1 MELKD
6 YQTHAL
12 AAFEKWREALADAE
26 IKSQTAVAAL
36 QSVGVDIPAEIRHY
50 PKTAWQKLAE
60 SGDVAPSAGRY
71 VERTAAGGGPIPHI
85 CFKVPTGGGK
95 TLLGAAAL
103 ERLNRPTGL
112 VLWMVPSNAIY
123 RQTKAALWNR
133 EHPYR
138 QMLERASCGRVK
150 VLEKDGALAAGD
162 VASYLCVMLVSLQ
175 SANRKENK
183 DFLRMFR
190 DSGRYATFFPDNDD
204 ALGDGRLLQ
213 EHPDL
218 ECHPDNGPVKH
229 SLVNVFK
236 MLRPVIVLDEAHKAY
251 GQQSENTDE
260 FVASVNRLNP
270 ELVIE
275 LSATPSGRRSNLLVD
290 VSGVDLKNEEMIK
303 LPVNIRTFN
312 NAEWQYT
319 LNEAHAELERLDA
332 EAVALQQSEGRYLRP
347 IAVVRVERTG
357 AEQRDGRRI
366 HAEDVR
372 EHLTHNLGVPPEAVA
387 VQSSSRRELD
397 GVDLRSEFT
406 PVRWI
411 ITQAALMEGWDC
423 PFAYLLVVLDNIQA
437 KRAIT
442 QLVGRVMRQPDARRT
457 GRPALNQC
465 YVYCQNTS
473 VGEAVQFVKA
483 GLEQEGMSGLDDD
496 VRSLQSVNIKM
507 VTVERREGFRN
518 KDIFLPK
525 VLHTDGAGG
534 WVELD
539 YQRHILPG
547 LKLEEVGPHD
557 PQAAQPD
564 APRSQAAAVD
574 LVEGAMPT
582 QYQDP
587 QEIYI
592 DKTARVSW
600 YARRLSD
607 LMPNPFQAARVAGE
621 MLQRM
626 RDAGQDDAAIYAQR
640 SSQAAQLRQHVAQ
653 VLDQQAKK
661 VFKAKL
667 DGGEIRF
674 DLEVSGHP
682 NHLVEKEPL
691 LIPIEEND
699 VRLQRS
705 HGESFVQKSLFEPV
719 YAQHFNELEKRFAL
733 YLDTQAALQWWH
745 RVAVQQRGDYYIQG
759 WRRNRVWPD
768 FVAMGGEVH
777 GKPSILVFETKGEHL
792 RGNDDTEYK
801 EKLFAVLEKKFSN
814 RGKMT
819 INDGPAQGVFR
830 LVFDQE
836 GFPDAESA
844 ISELRGAYNAAPAAQ
859 PWPEAE
865 GGPKLGF
872 GGDEP
877 G

>member
-6 YQTHAL
+6 YQDKTLDTFSGWLTALEAARVRAESGAAALQQAGLEVPPEIRNYPRHA
-12 AAFEKWREALADAE
+12 WQQLADAGE
-26 IKSQTAVAAL
+26 VAEPQRL
-36 QSVGVDIPAEIRHY
+36 
-50 PKTAWQKLAE
+50 
-60 SGDVAPSAGRY
+60 Y
-71 VERTAAGGGPIPHI
+71 VERRDGAGRPVPHI
-85 CFKVPTGGGK
+85 CFKIPTGGGK
-95 TLLGAAAL
+95 TLLAAAAL

-138 QMLERASCGRVK
+138 QMLERASGGQVK

-218 ECHPDNGPVKH
+218 ERHPDNGPVKH

-372 EHLTHNLGVPPEAVA
+372 EHLTHNLGVPLEAVA

-423 PFAYLLVVLDNIQA
+423 PFAYLLVVLDNVQA

-465 YVYCQNTS
+465 YVYCQNTG

-496 VRSLQSVNIKM
+496 VRSLQSVNIQM
-507 VTVERREGFRN
+507 VNIKRRKKFRN
-518 KDIFLPK
+518 ADIFLPK

-557 PQAAQPD
+557 PQAAHPE
-564 APRSQAAAVD
+564 APQSQTAAVD
-574 LVEGAMPT
+574 LAEGAMPT

-640 SSQAAQLRQHVAQ
+640 SSQAAQLRQHVTR
-653 VLDQQAKK
+653 VLDQQAED
-661 VFKAKL
+661 VFNAKL
-667 DGGEIRF
+667 KGKEIRF
-674 DLEVSGHP
+674 DLEVGGP
-682 NHLVEKEPL
+682 NHPLEKEPFT
-691 LIPIEEND
+691 IPIEEND
-699 VRLQRS
+699 PKLQRFGKS
-705 HGESFVQKSLFEPV
+705 VQLSLFKPV
-719 YAQHFNELEKRFAL
+719 YARHFNELERRFAL
-733 YLDTQAALQWWH
+733 YLDGQKALQWWH

-768 FVAMGGEVH
+768 FVAMGGEVQ

-801 EKLFAVLEKKFSN
+801 KKLFAALEEKFSN
-814 RGKMT
+814 LGKMT

-830 LVFDQE
+830 LVFDQK

-844 ISELRGAYNAAPAAQ
+844 ISRLQGAYNAAPAARS
-859 PWPEAE
+859 
-865 GGPKLGF
+865 
-872 GGDEP
+872 
-877 G
+877 